1 MRRRAEWV
9 RTRLRSWSDSAGGCG
24 RRRMISCLC
33 GLGVLRAFGTSSHV
47 RHGFVVQ
54 TLALVCVPERLAHD
68 PPGYART
75 EIVRVIEPVHRG
87 HHLLAS
93 QIRILEVRQLL
104 SA

>member
-47 RHGFVVQ
+47 RNSFVVQ
-54 TLALVCVPERLAHD
+54 TLALVCVPEHHTHK
-68 PPGYART
+68 PPNNT
-75 EIVRVIEPVHRG
+75 QTKKKQVVEPVHRR
-87 HHLLAS
+87 HHLLAA
-93 QIRILEVRQLL
+93 QTRVLEV
-104 SA
+104 